1 MKSNRFP
8 LTKIL
13 SCTICHMAVYGW
25 VSGKEGRENAVKP
38 TSYFVKHMLNQ
49 SKSGMEFQ
57 AQLIRDAKEAGI
69 DLFNPEFNEAIT
81 QVIEWAK
88 SIPMGSATEGDTFDG
103 TIKALAYTGDVDS
116 RYVGHAVAMP
126 KAYERS
132 LAPRINSSKHYGTL
146 NDRID
151 VVVKDMKIVADRE
164 STPPNWWLITGKT
177 EDGSLLKWFDNINPT
192 NSSSSGFLDGDTIKI
207 RGTIKSHEEW
217 KGYRS
222 TKLNRVVILEVNGAL
237 TKAPKL
243 DPADRVIRGGP
254 AASSSDDNLPF

>member
-13 SCTICHMAVYGW
+13 SCTICQIAVYGW
-25 VSGKEGRENAVKP
+25 VSGKEGREKGTKS
-38 TSYFVKHMLNQ
+38 TSFFVKQMLNR
-49 SKSGMEFQ
+49 STTGLEHQ
-57 AQLIRDAKEAGI
+57 AQLIRDAKSLDV

-81 QVIEWAK
+81 QIIKWAK
-88 SIPMGSATEGDTFDG
+88 SIPMGSAPHGDTFDG
-103 TIKALAYTGDVDS
+103 VIKALAYTGDVDS

-132 LAPRINSSKHYGTL
+132 LAPRINNSKHYGTL
-146 NDRID
+146 KDRID
-151 VVVKDMKIVADRE
+151 VVVKDIKIAADKESVAPR
-164 STPPNWWLITGKT
+164 WWLITGKT
-177 EDGSLLKWFDNINPT
+177 EDGSLLKWFDNINPV